1 LNETR
6 RGGRSKYLQ
15 SLIKKAGI
23 PSSPEHRP
31 DLSNPMDSK
40 ISASETVYKWNVAFP
55 RTSIKFAGEER
66 MTTIAH
72 TGRNPT
78 PTLPVVNK

>member
-1 LNETR
+1 M
-6 RGGRSKYLQ
+6 YLQ

-40 ISASETVYKWNVAFP
+40 ISASETLYKWNVAFP
-55 RTSIKFAGEER
+55 GTSIKFAR
-66 MTTIAH
+66 AST
-72 TGRNPT
+72 
-78 PTLPVVNK
+78 VS